1 MKNIIIITGAS
12 SGMGMEFAFQVD
24 CLFLGSNIDEVWL
37 LARREE
43 QLREVANNMEIPTRV
58 IPMDVNDKA
67 EMKYLTTILRQEK
80 PVIRM
85 LINCAGYGMIGDFTS
100 VGLEEQLGM
109 IDTNC
114 KALTHMTYLCLPY
127 MKKESRII
135 QLASS
140 AAFMPQPGF
149 AVYAAS
155 KAYAYSFSK
164 ALSEELRKRK
174 IYVTAVCPGPVD
186 TPFFQIAEKYHK
198 TFSVKKKF
206 MADSYQVVRK
216 ALHDSHLKKRV
227 SVYSLPMNAFFIL
240 AKCIPHD
247 LILFFMRFLKGTSRA

>member
-12 SGMGMEFAFQVD
+12 SGVGMEFAFQVD

-43 QLREVANNMEIPTRV
+43 QLKEVAHNMELPTRI

-67 EMKYLTTILRQEK
+67 EMKYLSTILKQEK
-80 PVIRM
+80 PVVRM
-85 LINCAGYGMIGDFTS
+85 LINCAGYGMVGDFS
-100 VGLEEQLGM
+100 KIGLEEQLGM

-127 MKKESRII
+127 MRKESRII

-155 KAYAYSFSK
+155 KAYAFSFSK

-186 TPFFQIAEKYHK
+186 TPFFQIAEKYHQ
-198 TFSVKKKF
+198 TIAAKKKF
-206 MADSYQVVRK
+206 MADPYQVVRK

-227 SVYSLPMNAFFIL
+227 SVYSASITAFWGL
-240 AKCIPHD
+240 TKCVPQDI
-247 LILFFMRFLKGTSRA
+247 ILFFMRFLKGTSRT